1 MITVRCLACV
11 VASLTASALGVTI
24 DYTTIGNP
32 GNAPNTNG
40 WGAVSASYKLATYET
55 PNAQYAEFL
64 NRIDAAGTNPNGI
77 YNASMGSDALGG
89 ITFNSGASSG
99 SKYSVKA
106 GTNPNNVPYGNAPVV
121 FATWFSAARFV
132 NWLSNGQSASA
143 ASMENGTYT
152 LNNQTS
158 GAIPPRNQG
167 SGVQI
172 ALPSR
177 DEWYKAAYYEPGSA
191 HYLTLRG
198 TNTITQTT
206 LMDAANYGGAATPTF
221 SPIAVG
227 SYAFST
233 TPYGLHD
240 MLGNAIEYTETA
252 GTLDFDTGRPQ
263 VFSGSWATPVAEI
276 GLWNVNS
283 PPIFRGA
290 TTASGEI
297 GFRVAEVQ
305 AVPEPAGLL
314 LVGGWGLMAAVVA
327 RRVIRLTQARAC
339 MCIRLGASSLAC
351 VIPEGGAA
359 GSEARA
365 EAGETCA
372 PRRSLRSV

>member
-11 VASLTASALGVTI
+11 VATLTAPALGVTI

-64 NRIDAAGTNPNGI
+64 NRIDAGGTNPNGI
-77 YNASMGSDALGG
+77 YSAQMGSDALGG
-89 ITFNSGASSG
+89 ITFNSAASSG

-106 GTNPNNVPYGNAPVV
+106 GTNPNNVPYGPAPVV

-206 LMDAANYGGAATPTF
+206 LMYAANYGGTATPTF
-221 SPIAVG
+221 GPIAVG
-227 SYAFST
+227 SYVNSH
-233 TPYGLHD
+233 TPFGLHD
-240 MLGNAIEYTETA
+240 MLGNVIEFSETA
-252 GTLDFDTGRPQ
+252 GTLDVDTGRPQ

-276 GLWNVNS
+276 GLRTVNS

-314 LVGGWGLMAAVVA
+314 LVGGWGLMVAVVA
-327 RRVIRLTQARAC
+327 RRV
-339 MCIRLGASSLAC
+339 
-351 VIPEGGAA
+351 
-359 GSEARA
+359 
-365 EAGETCA
+365 
-372 PRRSLRSV
+372 RRSITLPSLVRRVFSAPVLRVHERNLASH

>member
-11 VASLTASALGVTI
+11 VATLTASALGVTI

-32 GNAPNTNG
+32 GNVPNTNG
-40 WGAVSASYKLATYET
+40 WGAVSATYRLATYET
-55 PNAQYAEFL
+55 PNVQYVEFL
-64 NRIDAAGTNPNGI
+64 NRVDAAGTNPNGI
-77 YNASMGSDALGG
+77 YNAPMGSDALGG
-89 ITFNSGASSG
+89 ITFNAAASSG

-106 GTNPNNVPYGNAPVV
+106 GTNPNNVAYGNAPVV

-132 NWLSNGQSASA
+132 NWLSNGQPGSA

-206 LMDAANYGGAATPTF
+206 LTYAANYGGTATPTF

-227 SYAFST
+227 SYVFST

-240 MLGNAIEYTETA
+240 MLGNVIEYTETA
-252 GTLDFDTGRPQ
+252 GTIEFDVGRPQ
-263 VFSGSWATPVAEI
+263 VFSGSWATSVAEI
-276 GLWNVNS
+276 GLSNVNS
-283 PPIFRGA
+283 PPIFRNA

-314 LVGGWGLMAAVVA
+314 LSGAGVAIGAVVA
-327 RRVIRLTQARAC
+327 RRVRRNITSLPSLVRRVFSARVLC
-339 MCIRLGASSLAC
+339 VHQRNLASH
-351 VIPEGGAA
+351 
-359 GSEARA
+359 
-365 EAGETCA
+365 
-372 PRRSLRSV
+372 

>member
-1 MITVRCLACV
+1 MITVRCLACL
-11 VASLTASALGVTI
+11 VASLTVPALGVTI
-24 DYTTIGNP
+24 DYTTIGNA

-40 WGAVSASYKLATYET
+40 WGAVSASYRLATYET
-55 PNAQYAEFL
+55 ANTQYVEFL
-64 NRIDAAGTNPNGI
+64 NRIDTAGTNPNGI
-77 YNASMGSDALGG
+77 YSVQMGSDALGG

-206 LMDAANYGGAATPTF
+206 LMYAANYGGTATPTF
-221 SPIAVG
+221 GPIAVG

-240 MLGNAIEYTETA
+240 MLGNVIEFTETA
-252 GTLDFDTGRPQ
+252 GTIDFDTGRPQ

-290 TTASGEI
+290 TTATGEI

-305 AVPEPAGLL
+305 AVPEPAGLP

-327 RRVIRLTQARAC
+327 RRAR
-339 MCIRLGASSLAC
+339 RSRTSLPSLARRLF
-351 VIPEGGAA
+351 
-359 GSEARA
+359 S
-365 EAGETCA
+365 A
-372 PRRSLRSV
+372 PVLRVHERNLASH

>member
-106 GTNPNNVPYGNAPVV
+106 GTNPNNVPYGNAPVA

-152 LNNQTS
+152 LNNQTD
-158 GAIPPRNQG
+158 GA
-167 SGVQI
+167 
-172 ALPSR
+172 
-177 DEWYKAAYYEPGSA
+177 
-191 HYLTLRG
+191 
-198 TNTITQTT
+198 
-206 LMDAANYGGAATPTF
+206 
-221 SPIAVG
+221 
-227 SYAFST
+227 
-233 TPYGLHD
+233 
-240 MLGNAIEYTETA
+240 
-252 GTLDFDTGRPQ
+252 
-263 VFSGSWATPVAEI
+263 
-276 GLWNVNS
+276 
-283 PPIFRGA
+283 
-290 TTASGEI
+290 I

-305 AVPEPAGLL
+305 AVPEPASLP

-327 RRVIRLTQARAC
+327 RRVIRLTLDARAR
-339 MCIRLGASSLAC
+339 IRLGAAHARRRTLATAMRLSRRRRRPG
-351 VIPEGGAA
+351 V
-359 GSEARA
+359 GSGSRARA
-365 EAGETCA
+365 A
-372 PRRSLRSV
+372 PRCLFS

>member
-1 MITVRCLACV
+1 
-11 VASLTASALGVTI
+11 
-24 DYTTIGNP
+24 
-32 GNAPNTNG
+32 
-40 WGAVSASYKLATYET
+40 
-55 PNAQYAEFL
+55 
-64 NRIDAAGTNPNGI
+64 
-77 YNASMGSDALGG
+77 
-89 ITFNSGASSG
+89 
-99 SKYSVKA
+99 
-106 GTNPNNVPYGNAPVV
+106 VV

-206 LMDAANYGGAATPTF
+206 LMYAANYGGTATPTF
-221 SPIAVG
+221 GPIAVG

-240 MLGNAIEYTETA
+240 MLGNVIEFTETA
-252 GTLDFDTGRPQ
+252 GTIDFDTGRPQ

-290 TTASGEI
+290 TTATGEI

-305 AVPEPAGLL
+305 AVPEPAGLP

-327 RRVIRLTQARAC
+327 RRAR
-339 MCIRLGASSLAC
+339 RSRTSLPSLARRLF
-351 VIPEGGAA
+351 
-359 GSEARA
+359 S
-365 EAGETCA
+365 A
-372 PRRSLRSV
+372 PVLRVHERNLASH

>member
-40 WGAVSASYKLATYET
+40 WGSVSAHYRLATYET
-55 PNAQYAEFL
+55 ANAQYVEFL
-64 NRIDAAGTNPNGI
+64 NRIDSSGTNPNGI
-77 YNASMGSDALGG
+77 YSAQMGGDALGG

-132 NWLSNGQSASA
+132 NWLSNGQSAST
-143 ASMENGTYT
+143 ASMENGTYA

-177 DEWYKAAYYEPGSA
+177 DEWYKAAYYEPVSA

-206 LMDAANYGGAATPTF
+206 LMYAANFGGTATPTF
-221 SPIAVG
+221 GPIAVG

-240 MLGNAIEYTETA
+240 MLGNVIEFTETP
-252 GTLDFDTGRPQ
+252 GTIDFDTGRPQ

-283 PPIFRGA
+283 LPIFRGA
-290 TTASGEI
+290 TTSTGEI

-314 LVGGWGLMAAVVA
+314 LGGVGAAVAVVVA
-327 RRVIRLTQARAC
+327 RRVRRGITSLPLLARRVFSATFRC
-339 MCIRLGASSLAC
+339 VHEGSLA
-351 VIPEGGAA
+351 
-359 GSEARA
+359 SH
-365 EAGETCA
+365 
-372 PRRSLRSV
+372 